1 MSSFRN
7 QQAIRQRVWIGSA
20 IVVTLAVGVVLGT
33 FLPPR
38 QAEAQPTVTFDSD
51 VVLLFSFIKP
61 AAASDYEGVMQKL
74 SDALQQSQ
82 NTEEDRQAQAR
93 GWKVYRA
100 GADFSGQNMVPYVWF
115 LDPVVRGANYSASTI
130 LNEVFP
136 ADIEEL
142 FNTYNDSFT
151 DGQLK
156 QLPIELRLVADF

>member
-20 IVVTLAVGVVLGT
+20 LVVTLAVGVVLGT

-82 NTEEDRQAQAR
+82 NTEEDRQAQAPLGQADGLDQQVIPEGHR
-93 GWKVYRA
+93 NRHVRQALLCQDGPNGSRS
-100 GADFSGQNMVPYVWF
+100 GALQRVHFVPDHD
-115 LDPVVRGANYSASTI
+115 LLA
-130 LNEVFP
+130 
-136 ADIEEL
+136 
-142 FNTYNDSFT
+142 
-151 DGQLK
+151 
-156 QLPIELRLVADF
+156 QLPEA